1 MIKCDLREIKEHE
14 LLSEGDKRKFG
25 RYHGSMFWNIPGF
38 GKKKW
43 VVAARIDL
51 LENLPIDTPDSD
63 IVEQCVEF
71 LNTPPPRKKF
81 QRRFTKPKYGSLE
94 LYSGKIIR
102 RGEDVYISA
111 LLVTDQRNSKHF
123 WGRGIVTA
131 K

>member
-14 LLSEGDKRKFG
+14 LLSIDDKRKFG
-25 RYHGSMFWNIPGF
+25 RYHGSMFWDLPGF

-43 VVAARIDL
+43 VIAARIDF
-51 LENLPIDTPDSD
+51 LENLPTNVTDSVILD
-63 IVEQCVEF
+63 QCVRF

-81 QRRFTKPKYGSLE
+81 QRRIAKPKYGSLE

-102 RGEDVYISA
+102 KEEDTYISA
-111 LLVTDQRNSKHF
+111 LLVTDQRNSKLF

-131 K
+131 R